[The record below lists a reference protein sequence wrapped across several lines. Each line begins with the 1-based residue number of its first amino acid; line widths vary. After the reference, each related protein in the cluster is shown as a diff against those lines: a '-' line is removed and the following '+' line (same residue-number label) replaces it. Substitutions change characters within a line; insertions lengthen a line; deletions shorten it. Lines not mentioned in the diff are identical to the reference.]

1 MEYGLPLAL
10 LLMCDAAVCVCVC
23 CVDLSRRV
31 DTVKEEN
38 LKLKSENLVLGQYI
52 ENLMEASAIF
62 QSTVPSTKP
71 HKSVTNLPWSLYVC
85 LSISLPVCLSLSV
98 YVCLS
103 ISLPVC
109 LSVSLSSVSSLHW
122 ERDGG
127 ISHVPVHCLTCQADW
142 ASGYRSQCCYRRSVL
157 CVSVCVFIA
166 ADCPVCY

>member
-1 MEYGLPLAL
+1 MEYGLPLPL

-62 QSTVPSTKP
+62 QSTVPSAKP
-71 HKSVTNLPWSLYVC
+71 HKSVTNLPWSVYVC

-98 YVCLS
+98 SVYVCLS

-109 LSVSLSSVSSLHW
+109 LSVCLSSVSSLHW

-127 ISHVPVHCLTCQADW
+127 ISHVPVHYLTCQADW
-142 ASGYRSQCCYRRSVL
+142 ATDELHGYRSQCGL
-157 CVSVCVFIA
+157 LLQT
-166 ADCPVCY
+166 

>member
-1 MEYGLPLAL
+1 
-10 LLMCDAAVCVCVC
+10 MCDAAVCVCVC

-62 QSTVPSTKP
+62 QSTVPSAKP

-85 LSISLPVCLSLSV
+85 LSISLPVCLSVCHRSVAYIENVMEASAMFQCTVSHARQTELVVTDLS
-98 YVCLS
+98 
-103 ISLPVC
+103 
-109 LSVSLSSVSSLHW
+109 
-122 ERDGG
+122 
-127 ISHVPVHCLTCQADW
+127 A
-142 ASGYRSQCCYRRSVL
+142 ACCYRRSVL